1 MIPVASILIPTGLAI
16 ILAAGERKR
25 SIRDR
30 AEERRRAAE
39 ETREEQRR
47 VALDRLFDCLLDSV
61 ISDKEL
67 DSDAGVMKVRRLN
80 SAIGRLGLVVGSSEP
95 WLTEWLA
102 AEHTAMAIN
111 QVGAKL
117 RKTSQ
122 KDSPTERARRAGLLN
137 RYVVRANELSQ
148 HIVQYEL
155 EGRPEE
161 LALRWKAEA
170 DEYTANPLG
179 ETLHG
184 S

>member
-1 MIPVASILIPTGLAI
+1 MIADTVSGIVIPVASILVPTCLAI

-47 VALDRLFDCLLDSV
+47 VALDRIFDCLLDSV

-102 AEHTAMAIN
+102 AERTAMAIN

-122 KDSPTERARRAGLLN
+122 KDSPTERAKRADLLN
-137 RYVVRANELSQ
+137 RYVVRANDLSQ
-148 HIVQYEL
+148 HIVEYEL
-155 EGRPEE
+155 
-161 LALRWKAEA
+161 
-170 DEYTANPLG
+170 
-179 ETLHG
+179 
-184 S
+184 